1 MFPAGWTRN
10 KRGDVNRPA
19 GLPVLVPAAR
29 GAPRVSITARPRTP
43 GTRSPAGAARP
54 GRTTPRP
61 PGLPSPLG
69 AGPPGAARL
78 PARRRP
84 DARLPR
90 QRRSTVPRPRGR
102 SVCHPPD
109 ARLPAR
115 GPCSR
120 AGRGGGGRRSPPAR
134 RGPGSGAPQRR
145 RHQVSGTASRR
156 PGRSGAAPRLPELP
170 PLSLPPSPFP
180 IAART
185 EPKPGR
191 KLPRW
196 PQQWGEG
203 GEAPPGPVRCAP
215 RPDLTAPGAG
225 PPRGRAACPG
235 RGHGPRRSRRAAT
248 RAGGGEERSGTPPP
262 ASVRAPASRAAFT
275 GGGRGLPDPGQ
286 AEAVC
291 CHPPPARGG
300 LRTRP
305 APAGKPPGRGAEE
318 PAPQRGAGAR
328 AARPRGGCQRRRGAT
343 RVQGPAWPSFACR

>member
-1 MFPAGWTRN
+1 MSQ
-10 KRGDVNRPA
+10 
-19 GLPVLVPAAR
+19 LPR
-29 GAPRVSITARPRTP
+29 E
-43 GTRSPAGAARP
+43 
-54 GRTTPRP
+54 P
-61 PGLPSPLG
+61 PGLHHRPPSHAGHPQLGRRCPAPAHHPAPTGAPLT
-69 AGPPGAARL
+69 PRRGAAPRCPPPPL
-78 PARRRP
+78 A

-90 QRRSTVPRPRGR
+90 QRRSAVPRPRGR

-170 PLSLPPSPFP
+170 LSPSPFP

-203 GEAPPGPVRCAP
+203 GESPPGPVRCAP
-215 RPDLTAPGAG
+215 RPDRAG
-225 PPRGRAACPG
+225 CRPAA
-235 RGHGPRRSRRAAT
+235 GPRRPPGKGT
-248 RAGGGEERSGTPPP
+248 RTPALSTSGNAGGRGRGAERDAAARLSP
-262 ASVRAPASRAAFT
+262 RSRLT
-275 GGGRGLPDPGQ
+275 GSFNGRGLPDPGQ
-286 AEAVC
+286 EGQEEAVC
-291 CHPPPARGG
+291 CHPPW
-300 LRTRP
+300 
-305 APAGKPPGRGAEE
+305 PAGGSE
-318 PAPQRGAGAR
+318 PAPHLPESLR
-328 AARPRGGCQRRRGAT
+328 
-343 RVQGPAWPSFACR
+343 